1 MIKSLSI
8 ENFRCF
14 DKLQIDN
21 IKKINFIIGE
31 NNCGKTTLLEAMT
44 LISSSSRIG
53 VIENI
58 KSINRFIENK
68 VEIKNLFHKF
78 DYDNNISFNYNKE
91 DDTNYEIN
99 ISPIVKDNKKLS
111 NDNVELNY
119 NIIAI
124 HNEEI
129 QENNLTIPNINNT
142 IYMMNRKAENIEDKK
157 EIYIPSKIE
166 YSTLTS
172 YLIEILKNKNEAQLL
187 EMISYF
193 NKDIKAISVLNNDI
207 YVNVEGI
214 NELVLLNL
222 MGDGLKKYLSVILPI
237 FVNKYSIISIDE
249 IENGLHNKAIRHLLR
264 SILTLSRN
272 NDMQMFFTTHNYN
285 VLRIISD
292 IVTNEDY
299 FKDLK
304 DIINIINIYNTENEG
319 FKTYN
324 YDVDSAREFIENNS
338 NQ

>member
-78 DYDNNISFNYNKE
+78 DYDNNISFNYNQE

-172 YLIEILKNKNEAQLL
+172 YLIEILK
-187 EMISYF
+187 
-193 NKDIKAISVLNNDI
+193 
-207 YVNVEGI
+207 
-214 NELVLLNL
+214 
-222 MGDGLKKYLSVILPI
+222 
-237 FVNKYSIISIDE
+237 
-249 IENGLHNKAIRHLLR
+249 R
-264 SILTLSRN
+264 S
-272 NDMQMFFTTHNYN
+272 
-285 VLRIISD
+285 
-292 IVTNEDY
+292 
-299 FKDLK
+299 
-304 DIINIINIYNTENEG
+304 
-319 FKTYN
+319 
-324 YDVDSAREFIENNS
+324 
-338 NQ
+338 

>member
-78 DYDNNISFNYNKE
+78 DYDNNISFNYNQE

-222 MGDGLKKYLSVILPI
+222 MGSGLKKYLSIILPI
-237 FVNKYSIISIDE
+237 IVNKFSTILADE
-249 IENGLHNKAIRHLLR
+249 MENGLDKESIINLLKN
-264 SILTLSRN
+264 ILKLSRN
-272 NDMQMFFTTHNYN
+272 NDTQIFFTIENLEILKLLSEIVN
-285 VLRIISD
+285 NEEFND
-292 IVTNEDY
+292 IKETV
-299 FKDLK
+299 
-304 DIINIINIYNTENEG
+304 NIINIVNTENDG
-319 FKTYN
+319 FKSYN
-324 YDVDSAREFIENNS
+324 YNTDNLNELTESI
-338 NQ
+338 